1 MIFYS
6 VECAKYDFG
15 TIKALPFIITMNP
28 SRQHH
33 KQPSP
38 LWEMRMLVFD

>member
-6 VECAKYDFG
+6 VECARYDFG
-15 TIKALPFIITMNP
+15 TIKALPFLLTVNP
-28 SRQHH
+28 RHDH

-38 LWEMRMLVFD
+38 LWETRMYMFD